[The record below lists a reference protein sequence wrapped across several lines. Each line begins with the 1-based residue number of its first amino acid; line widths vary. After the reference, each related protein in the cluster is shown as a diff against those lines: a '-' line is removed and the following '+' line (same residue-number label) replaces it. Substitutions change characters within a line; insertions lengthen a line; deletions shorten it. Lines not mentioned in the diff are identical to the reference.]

1 MNGAM
6 SKSEDKG
13 RCDRPKIPKT
23 RKVLLSAVDAAM
35 LRLILKDYREELT
48 ALLNRAKSSK
58 KAKAYA
64 TENIKIIDDLKQK
77 IFGL

>member
-1 MNGAM
+1 M

-13 RCDRPKIPKT
+13 RCDRPKTPKR

>member
-1 MNGAM
+1 M
-6 SKSEDKG
+6 SRSEDKG
-13 RCDRPKIPKT
+13 RSHRPKPPKT
-23 RKVLLSAVDAAM
+23 RKVLLSAADAAM

-48 ALLNRAKSSK
+48 ALLNRKSE

-64 TENIKIIDDLKQK
+64 SENIKIIDDLKQK

>member
-1 MNGAM
+1 M
-6 SKSEDKG
+6 SKSKDKG
-13 RCDRPKIPKT
+13 RCDRPKTHET

-48 ALLNRAKSSK
+48 ALLNRAKSSN

>member
-1 MNGAM
+1 M

-13 RCDRPKIPKT
+13 RSHRPKPPKT
-23 RKVLLSAVDAAM
+23 RKVLLSAADAAM
-35 LRLILKDYREELT
+35 LRLMLSDYRADLT
-48 ALLNRAKSSK
+48 ALLNRKSE

-64 TENIKIIDDLKQK
+64 SENIKIIDDLKQK